1 MKTEVNSALCDVF
14 DSVHGI
20 LTTVG
25 LNEEDA
31 RCKVSHLSVAVN
43 KVFEEASNSMSEEVM
58 KIESSLDQRIA
69 GLATKADLEI
79 AVTRTLAATS
89 ELKSDI
95 SNLETKMDAGMVK
108 MEAGFQADISNL
120 KSEMDAG
127 MVKMEAGMVKMEAGF
142 QCDISNLKSE
152 MDAGMVKT
160 QADISNLKSELLAS
174 NNTQFMWLA
183 GMLVAIAAILVGLEF
198 FSKVLP
204 G

>member
-1 MKTEVNSALCDVF
+1 MKTNVC
-14 DSVHGI
+14 
-20 LTTVG
+20 
-25 LNEEDA
+25 
-31 RCKVSHLSVAVN
+31 
-43 KVFEEASNSMSEEVM
+43 EEARNGMSEEVM
-58 KIESSLDQRIA
+58 KIEANLGKRIA

-79 AVTRTLAATS
+79 AVTRTQA
-89 ELKSDI
+89 DI

-108 MEAGFQADISNL
+108 MAADISNL
-120 KSEMDAG
+120 KAEMDAG